1 MAPDYLDCRAT
12 LAMTNSSKCSLLER
26 IEMCLTCGC
35 GVGEVRIEGEPAQH
49 EHDHVHADGS
59 RHSHAHEHEGDHTH
73 EHPHPHEQQHS
84 EAAAHSQEP
93 GVSNKRMVQ
102 IEQDILAKH
111 NAYAPQNR
119 PA

>member
-35 GVGEVRIEGEPAQH
+35 GVGEVSIEGEPAQH

-73 EHPHPHEQQHS
+73 EQPHGADRAGYSCQEQCLC
-84 EAAAHSQEP
+84 AAEP
-93 GVSNKRMVQ
+93 ASAG
-102 IEQDILAKH
+102 
-111 NAYAPQNR
+111 
-119 PA
+119 